1 MVALCKEQ
9 EEDEEKQHQ
18 EHDLI
23 DDCNQH
29 RDKEVELTEHSAKVN
44 DLDEA
49 EYDTE
54 RKQDSHQISRLVI
67 RQI

>member
-9 EEDEEKQHQ
+9 EEHQEKQHQ

-29 RDKEVELTEHSAKVN
+29 RDKEV
-44 DLDEA
+44 D
-49 EYDTE
+49 Y
-54 RKQDSHQISRLVI
+54 SR
-67 RQI
+67 Q